1 MPLPV
6 SFAALEWVPAET
18 LLAETLL
25 TEAASHNAIHIE
37 NGVVD
42 ESLIVPLIRVESLT
56 ELLGLFLNVADQLHK
71 PGHVRRSDI
80 RNNYIYNDVSI
91 SY

>member
-6 SFAALEWVPAET
+6 SFAALEWLPAET
-18 LLAETLL
+18 LLADTLL

-42 ESLIVPLIRVESLT
+42 ESLIVPSIRAESLT
-56 ELLGLFLNVADQLHK
+56 ELFGLFLNVANQLHK
-71 PGHVRRSDI
+71 SVHVRRYDFG
-80 RNNYIYNDVSI
+80 NNYYLQ
-91 SY
+91 